1 MEQWKKSIY
10 TDLAVEERESFPG
23 DGGESPGVSLRE
35 WEKEEAGIHLTEVVI
50 KTEEGAGNMG
60 KPMGTYVTLEALALA
75 ERDEDF
81 HREVSEELAAR
92 ISGLL
97 ALHQIGTGGNG
108 RAPSILAVGLG
119 NENATPDALGPL
131 VLKHLQ
137 MTRHLTGGCG
147 EEFAGGK
154 KYPAL
159 SGIIPGVMAQTGMET
174 AEILKGV
181 IAETRPDAV
190 LAVDALAARSVR
202 RLGVTIQLSD
212 AGIHPGSGVGNHRN
226 SLTRET
232 LGVPVIAIGVPTV
245 VGAAAIVH
253 DTVGALVA
261 ALKEGG
267 EAGYGD
273 MVEHMDGRDQYQLIR
288 EVLEPQIGPMYVT
301 PHNIDERVE
310 NLSFTISEAIH
321 MALFGG
327 NG

>member
-23 DGGESPGVSLRE
+23 DGGEIPGVSLRE

-97 ALHQIGTGGNG
+97 ALHQIGTDGNG

-131 VLKHLQ
+131 VLKHIQ

-147 EEFAGGK
+147 EDFAGGK

-174 AEILKGV
+174 AEIVKGIV
-181 IAETRPDAV
+181 QETEPDAV
-190 LAVDALAARSVR
+190 IVVDALAARSAG
-202 RLGVTIQLSD
+202 RLGVTVQLSD
-212 AGIHPGSGVGNHRN
+212 TGIQPGSGVGNHR
-226 SLTRET
+226 SGLTEET
-232 LGVPVIAIGVPTV
+232 LGIPVFAIGIPMV
-245 VGAAAIVH
+245 VGAAAIVY
-253 DTVGALVA
+253 DTVGA
-261 ALKEGG
+261 
-267 EAGYGD
+267 
-273 MVEHMDGRDQYQLIR
+273 MT
-288 EVLEPQIGPMYVT
+288 EVLREKIGCDVLEKD
-301 PHNIDERVE
+301 DEVMEAEDSDRDRNGEKKE
-310 NLSFTISEAIH
+310 NPERRSWKF
-321 MALFGG
+321 FG
-327 NG
+327 

>member
-23 DGGESPGVSLRE
+23 DGGEIPGVSLRE

-97 ALHQIGTGGNG
+97 ALHQIGTDGNG

-147 EEFAGGK
+147 EDFAGGK

-159 SGIIPGVMAQTGMET
+159 SGIIPGVMAQRGW
-174 AEILKGV
+174 
-181 IAETRPDAV
+181 RRR
-190 LAVDALAARSVR
+190 RS
-202 RLGVTIQLSD
+202 
-212 AGIHPGSGVGNHRN
+212 
-226 SLTRET
+226 
-232 LGVPVIAIGVPTV
+232 
-245 VGAAAIVH
+245 
-253 DTVGALVA
+253 
-261 ALKEGG
+261 
-267 EAGYGD
+267 
-273 MVEHMDGRDQYQLIR
+273 
-288 EVLEPQIGPMYVT
+288 
-301 PHNIDERVE
+301 
-310 NLSFTISEAIH
+310 
-321 MALFGG
+321 
-327 NG
+327 